1 VAMKKVAQEIFTKK
15 KMTDFLVNE
24 MIGRFVGFII
34 GMWTT
39 SLFSKVVYEKK
50 GLKNLFGLAP
60 RKKVV
65 VNTTP
70 EWLQLLISAIVGFIV
85 LELINY
91 FFKHK
96 LYVPIWEFIK
106 VKWNAVMNKGAVPAS
121 PEEIND
127 PDQQELTF

>member
-1 VAMKKVAQEIFTKK
+1 MKKVAQEIFTKK

-24 MIGRFVGFII
+24 MIGRFVGFIV
-34 GMWTT
+34 GMWST

-50 GLKNLFGLAP
+50 GLKNLFGLAG

-70 EWLQLLISAIVGFIV
+70 EWLQLLISAVVGFIV

-96 LYVPIWEFIK
+96 LYMPIWEFIK
-106 VKWNAVMNKGAVPAS
+106 VKWNAMMNKGAAPAS
-121 PEEIND
+121 PDEIND
-127 PDQQELTF
+127 PDQQELKF

>member
-1 VAMKKVAQEIFTKK
+1 MKKVAQEIFTKK

-24 MIGRFVGFII
+24 MIGRFVGFIV

-70 EWLQLLISAIVGFIV
+70 EWLQLLISAVVGFIV

-106 VKWNAVMNKGAVPAS
+106 EKWNTVVNKGAVPAS
-121 PEEIND
+121 PDEIND

>member
-1 VAMKKVAQEIFTKK
+1 MKKIAQEIFTKK

-24 MIGRFVGFII
+24 LIGRFVGFIV

-50 GLKNLFGLAP
+50 SFKNLFGLAP
-60 RKKVV
+60 RKKIV

-96 LYVPIWEFIK
+96 LYIPIWEFIK
-106 VKWNAVMNKGAVPAS
+106 RKWNEVVNKGAVPVA
-121 PEEIND
+121 PHEMEN
-127 PDQQELTF
+127 PDQQELKF